1 MKRLTVMVVISSLAG
16 CATQQSNHGQAV
28 FVPLVKKEYSALKM
42 VRDTKRSMFSAQIK
56 DPTTT
61 PEKNAALK
69 AEVDAAEIHLSTTE
83 AADLAKAFNDVLAD
97 CNKVISGMASKAETQ
112 ESNAFL
118 LSMSGLVFGSV
129 LGPAAT
135 ASNAVAHRAFIS
147 AASGWAGA
155 TNLAG
160 QNLRTL
166 GLAGDGVATTRN
178 TIVGK
183 MNDAIGDATN
193 TEYSFDKRFAAV
205 QKVQASCISYSM
217 TVAGAVA
224 AIPAAASAGG
234 DKGGEPGAGGGK

>member
-1 MKRLTVMVVISSLAG
+1 MKRLAILIAVSSLAG
-16 CATQQSNHGQAV
+16 CATQQDNQSKAT
-28 FVPLVKKEYSALKM
+28 FLPLVKKEYAALKL
-42 VRDTKRSMFSAQIK
+42 VRDTKRSKFAAQIK
-56 DPTTT
+56 DPATT
-61 PEKNAALK
+61 PEKDAEAK
-69 AEVDAAEIHLSTTE
+69 KEVEAAEVHLTE
-83 AADLAKAFNDVLAD
+83 AQSTDLAKALNEVLAD
-97 CNKVISGMASKAETQ
+97 CSKVVSGMASKAEKQ

-166 GLAGDGVATTRN
+166 GMAGDGVATTRN
-178 TIVGK
+178 TIVSK
-183 MNDAIGDATN
+183 MNEAIGDATN
-193 TEYSFDKRFAAV
+193 TEYSFDKRFAAT
-205 QKVQASCISYSM
+205 QRVQAACIAYSI

-224 AIPAAASAGG
+224 SIPAAASAGG
-234 DKGGEPGAGGGK
+234 AGDSGGAGSK